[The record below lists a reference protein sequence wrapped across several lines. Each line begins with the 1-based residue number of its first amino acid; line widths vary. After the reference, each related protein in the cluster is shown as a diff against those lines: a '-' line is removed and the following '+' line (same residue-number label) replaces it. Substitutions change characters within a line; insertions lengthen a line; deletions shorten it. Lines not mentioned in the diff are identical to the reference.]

1 MKIET
6 IDNAYTV
13 ISCSLIE
20 EDRDIYL
27 CRDMNYERPY
37 TIVRLKGKNKINHAL
52 EIISMEKNNAYFTDL
67 RDFFISQGDLFVV
80 FSCIRG
86 VPLKKYL
93 NGQLSNEER
102 ILIGENILKKLVMF
116 KLSPYFICQC
126 LKPENILITDSLD
139 VFFKYTLDN
148 IEEYESFDRSGAAKS
163 CCSILQIIFE
173 EELKEGGCR
182 PQKKLMDDIMEGKT
196 DNEMDIL
203 KEYKRACRGNEEVE
217 ENKKKKKK
225 KSPVRICIKCF
236 FFLLFLAVLIFM
248 IFCINSARQPKDY
261 YKSFDSIGTVNIKN

>member
-93 NGQLSNEER
+93 NGQLSYEER

-182 PQKKLMDDIMEGKT
+182 PQKKLMDDIMEGKI